1 MGFGTTSFTSTI
13 NFNLLDEIQTI
24 KYNICYIID
33 GFVAAVAAHHPRE
46 EVQREGVHKS
56 LREGRLQRGDPGVEL
71 DLAIG
76 PQAGERDQEARDAQ
90 GRRTGAK
97 VDQTAE
103 ARGRVVFNRPRVDYV
118 A

>member
-1 MGFGTTSFTSTI
+1 M
-13 NFNLLDEIQTI
+13 
-24 KYNICYIID
+24 ICSVID
-33 GFVAAVAAHHPRE
+33 GFVAAVAAHHLQE
-46 EVQREGVHKS
+46 DVQREGVLKS
-56 LREGRLQRGDPGVEL
+56 LRDRRLQRGYLGVVLEL
-71 DLAIG
+71 TIG

-90 GRRTGAK
+90 GCRTVAK